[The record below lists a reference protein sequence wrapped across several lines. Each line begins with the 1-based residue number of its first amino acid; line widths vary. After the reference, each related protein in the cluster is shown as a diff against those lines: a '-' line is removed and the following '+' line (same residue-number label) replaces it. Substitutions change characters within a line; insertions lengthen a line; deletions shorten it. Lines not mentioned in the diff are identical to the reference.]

1 MEEQR
6 QQKTVEK
13 ERGQKG
19 VVNHFAAGSNC
30 QVFNGAISG
39 CVFAMPGSSVTQ
51 VADKAAAGRKE
62 EKGESPTLTA
72 ELLGEAMSKVMAYV
86 WGNAAYAVVFCAC
99 RDVYGW
105 QDNASFFERQL
116 AAVGKEIPAGTVN
129 AALSRNPYMR
139 LPVDKWK
146 GCGVMERVLVLKDKF
161 CEQADAL
168 MAKV

>member
-51 VADKAAAGRKE
+51 VADKAAAGHKE
-62 EKGESPTLTA
+62 EKAKAGATVPDVLASEEAQKYWERLQKAGFTDA
-72 ELLGEAMSKVMAYV
+72 EHQLCSGVSRKQAMYIALAFSEKL
-86 WGNAAYAVVFCAC
+86 NL
-99 RDVYGW
+99 
-105 QDNASFFERQL
+105 AS
-116 AAVGKEIPAGTVN
+116 
-129 AALSRNPYMR
+129 
-139 LPVDKWK
+139 KWK
-146 GCGVMERVLVLKDKF
+146 PF
-161 CEQADAL
+161 EQLWNKRNLAQEKWNMTETGIMPSRYEEIDEL
-168 MAKV
+168 FKG